1 MLQNNLLAVKGRLL
15 EMMFEQYRD
24 MNTDSVTG
32 VDYQEFYLE
41 FKSTLKD
48 IQNIDT
54 LNDLEVFLEEYG
66 MNDMD
71 NRMSFPNLVAEA
83 YKDSITTK
91 P

>member
-1 MLQNNLLAVKGRLL
+1 MLQNKLIEIKGRLL

-32 VDYQEFYLE
+32 VDYETLYDEF
-41 FKSTLKD
+41 
-48 IQNIDT
+48 QGP
-54 LNDLEVFLEEYG
+54 LNDIRRITSIDSLEVFLEEYG

-71 NRMSFPNLVAEA
+71 NGMSFPNLVAEA

>member
-1 MLQNNLLAVKGRLL
+1 MLRNKLLEIKGRLL

-32 VDYQEFYLE
+32 VDYETLYDEF
-41 FKSTLKD
+41 
-48 IQNIDT
+48 QGP
-54 LNDLEVFLEEYG
+54 LNDIRRITSIDSLEVFLEEYG

-71 NRMSFPNLVAEA
+71 NGMSFPNLVAEA